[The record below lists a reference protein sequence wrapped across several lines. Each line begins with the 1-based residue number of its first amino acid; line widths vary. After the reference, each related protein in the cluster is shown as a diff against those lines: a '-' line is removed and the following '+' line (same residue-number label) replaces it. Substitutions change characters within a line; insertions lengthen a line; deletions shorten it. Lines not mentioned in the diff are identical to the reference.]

1 MALLNLNYETHS
13 LVLEQNSG
21 DSYTRITNTVNG
33 RVYYEMIDPIIFDR
47 NKALS
52 FVENERIVLNNFLRS
67 LVEFHNTDIVP
78 PFPPFIVFKDEY
90 EYYVFCLVNDIPFK
104 EQIWCKTTYIRTDI
118 YTAFN
123 LIKDASVK
131 LLSNL
136 YPDYYHPPK
145 SLFEEWIRQFNEN
158 RELYKCDP
166 DEYKEFLEKNEIEAV
181 YHFSSSRNAE
191 SIKKYGICSIKYLKE
206 LSVNVDYVST
216 SQSQS
221 IDRYKGFEDYIHL
234 GFEKRHP
241 MLMKALANGVLS
253 SYKIY
258 DINPSVL
265 FLKDTVYSNKNAIKK
280 DVEFSDELDFL
291 LNIPFNLFHKKNF
304 FNLDTT
310 GKDYF
315 QSEILVKHNIPSN
328 LILNL

>member
-1 MALLNLNYETHS
+1 MTFH
-13 LVLEQNSG
+13 
-21 DSYTRITNTVNG
+21 
-33 RVYYEMIDPIIFDR
+33 FR
-47 NKALS
+47 NRFGAKPLIS
-52 FVENERIVLNNFLRS
+52 
-67 LVEFHNTDIVP
+67 
-78 PFPPFIVFKDEY
+78 K
-90 EYYVFCLVNDIPFK
+90 
-104 EQIWCKTTYIRTDI
+104 TDI

-136 YPDYYHPPK
+136 YPEYYHPPK
-145 SLFEEWIRQFNEN
+145 SLFEEWIKQFNEN

-181 YHFSSSRNAE
+181 YHFSSSKNTE
-191 SIKKYGICSIKYLKE
+191 SIKKHGICSIKYLKD
-206 LSVNVDYVST
+206 LGVSVDYVST

-221 IDRYKGFEDYIHL
+221 IDRFKGFEDYIHL

-265 FLKDTVYSNKNAIKK
+265 FLKDTMYSDKNAIKNT
-280 DVEFSDELDFL
+280 VIFSDKIDFL
-291 LNIPFNLFHKKNF
+291 LNIPFKIFHKKNF
-304 FNLDTT
+304 FNLDST
-310 GKDYF
+310 GKDFF
-315 QSEILVKHNIPSN
+315 QSEVLVKHNIPSN
-328 LILNL
+328 LILNM